1 MEEQGTDASP
11 IESPPRPDAARRAE
25 LESLRDSHR
34 ELRSRF
40 AAAEESLAG
49 LRIRD
54 LDLSRALERASE
66 ERDSLRIRLIE
77 AEVSAREEEEEEA
90 SWAQRWEL
98 SHLIEIF
105 KARFNELVEEG
116 SRRDGVASGVL
127 DSMRSVRGC
136 LGRIGGRISDEN
148 FEEGDGEKSN
158 LEDASE
164 VLSME
169 SRSICQLGVAVESK
183 FAEYDRMRRKEKRE
197 LESSIASLTEENRDI
212 SSLLRVALV
221 EKEAV
226 EKSLSKLKGS
236 GEQKRGAILQ
246 IAERGLQRVGFGF
259 IKGVIG
265 GESQPDQPS
274 SCSVSATS
282 DGSECEEE
290 VISLASTV
298 ERIMRNLRVEISDL
312 RRALEESRSE
322 SEHLQSL
329 VEKQEEKVIEGEL
342 YIKDLEAREILL
354 AKSVEE
360 LTTETKEA
368 GEEAARW
375 REACELE
382 VEAGKAAIV
391 EREEEV
397 GLLRE
402 ELRRTK
408 AALDTANS
416 KLGLKEKLAK
426 TAMAAQA
433 AAEATLRLAD
443 KRAAG
448 LGERIEELT
457 RQLEEEAEHGRRERI
472 GAGRRVRYVCW
483 PWQAFRVAAP
493 AARAGFRSRERR
505 RRTMMLPE
513 MEALLRFNI

>member
-1 MEEQGTDASP
+1 MQEQGTDASP
-11 IESPPRPDAARRAE
+11 IESPPRPDAALRAE

-34 ELRSRF
+34 ELRFRF

-54 LDLSRALERASE
+54 LDLSRALEQVSE
-66 ERDSLRIRLIE
+66 ERDSLRIKLIE
-77 AEVSAREEEEEEA
+77 AEVCAREEEEEEEA
-90 SWAQRWEL
+90 SWARRWEL

-105 KARFNELVEEG
+105 KARFDELVEER
-116 SRRDGVASGVL
+116 SRRDGVASGIL

-136 LGRIGGRISDEN
+136 FGRIGGRISDEN
-148 FEEGDGEKSN
+148 LEEDDGEKSN
-158 LEDASE
+158 LEDAWE
-164 VLSME
+164 VLSKE
-169 SRSICQLGVAVESK
+169 SRLICQIGVAVESK
-183 FAEYDRMRRKEKRE
+183 FTEYDKMRRKEHKE
-197 LESSIASLTEENRDI
+197 LENSIVSLTEENRDI

-221 EKEAV
+221 EKEAA

-236 GEQKRGAILQ
+236 GGEQKLGAILQ

-259 IKGVIG
+259 IRGVIA

-274 SCSVSATS
+274 SSSVSATS

-290 VISLASTV
+290 VISL
-298 ERIMRNLRVEISDL
+298 
-312 RRALEESRSE
+312 
-322 SEHLQSL
+322 
-329 VEKQEEKVIEGEL
+329 
-342 YIKDLEAREILL
+342 
-354 AKSVEE
+354 VEE
-360 LTTETKEA
+360 LTAEIKEA

-391 EREEEV
+391 EREKEV
-397 GLLRE
+397 KIHPLIYFLVALLRE

-408 AALDTANS
+408 SALDTANS
-416 KLGLKEKLAK
+416 KLSLKEKLAK

-433 AAEATLRLAD
+433 AAEATLQLAD

-457 RQLEEEAEHGRRERI
+457 RQLEEEAEHGRRERT
-472 GAGRRVRYVCW
+472 GVGRRVRYVCW
-483 PWQAFRVAAP
+483 PWQAFRVAP
-493 AARAGFRSRERR
+493 AARAGSRSRGRR
-505 RRTMMLPE
+505 RRMMLPE